1 MASRANGVLIRPQ
14 GIPRL
19 RARTALKHLA
29 LGSVAVVIAFPFYW
43 MVTTAF
49 KSFFEATTFPPT
61 MFPQEF
67 HFENFVT
74 AWNSAPW
81 TGFFRNTFFIAI
93 AVTVGELVT
102 SILAAYAFARM
113 NFKGKGAMFMIL
125 LASYMIPGE
134 ATLIPNFVLVTKV
147 LHIQNTLA
155 VQIIPF
161 LASVFSI
168 FLLRQHFLSIPNE
181 LADAAKVDGAGHLR
195 FLRSVV
201 LPLSVPVLVTVT
213 LITALGVY
221 DSFQWPLLVTN
232 TDDVRPVQIGMAQFR
247 TEFGAQYHLEM
258 AAATFVIAPV
268 VIVFLFL
275 QRYLIQGVARTGI
288 RG

>member
-1 MASRANGVLIRPQ
+1 MASAALPRPAR
-14 GIPRL
+14 IPRV
-19 RARTALKHLA
+19 RPRTALKHATLA
-29 LGSVAVVIAFPFYW
+29 AVAIVIAFPFYW
-43 MVTTAF
+43 MLSTAF

-61 MFPQEF
+61 LFPQEF

-74 AWNSAPW
+74 AWGDAPW
-81 TGFFRNTFFIAI
+81 GGFFRNTFII
-93 AVTVGELVT
+93 GVAVTLGELTT

-113 NFKGKGAMFMIL
+113 NFKGQGIVFFIL
-125 LASYMIPGE
+125 LATYMIPGE
-134 ATLIPNFVLVTKV
+134 ATLIPNFVLVTRY
-147 LHIQNTLA
+147 LHLGDTLQ

-168 FLLRQHFLSIPNE
+168 FLLRQHFRSIPNE

-195 FLRSVV
+195 FLWRIV
-201 LPLSVPVLVTVT
+201 LPLSIPVLVTVT
-213 LITALGVY
+213 LITGLGVY
-221 DSFQWPLLVTN
+221 DAFQWPLLVTN
-232 TDDVRPVQIGMAQFR
+232 SDAVRPVQVGMAQFR

-268 VIVFLFL
+268 VLIVLFA

>member
-1 MASRANGVLIRPQ
+1 MASTALARPS

-19 RARTALKHLA
+19 RTRTVFKHVVLTA
-29 LGSVAVVIAFPFYW
+29 VAVVIAFPFYW
-43 MVTTAF
+43 MLSTAF
-49 KSFFEATTFPPT
+49 KSFFEATQFPPT
-61 MFPQEF
+61 LFPVEF
-67 HFENFVT
+67 HLENFAT
-74 AWNSAPW
+74 AWGDAPFP
-81 TGFFRNTFFIAI
+81 TYFRNTFVIAI
-93 AVTVGELVT
+93 AVTAGELAT

-113 NFKGKGAMFMIL
+113 SFKGQGVLFFIL
-125 LASYMIPGE
+125 LATYMIPSE
-134 ATLIPNFVLVTKV
+134 ATLIPNFVLVTRY
-147 LHIQNTLA
+147 LRMADTLQ

-168 FLLRQHFLSIPNE
+168 FLLRQHFRSIPNE

-195 FLRSVV
+195 FLWGIV
-201 LPLSVPVLVTVT
+201 LPLSIPVLVTVT
-213 LITALGVY
+213 LITGLGVY
-221 DSFQWPLLVTN
+221 DAFQWPLLVTN
-232 TDDVRPVQIGMAQFR
+232 SDAVRPVQVGMAQFR

-268 VIVFLFL
+268 VLIFLFA